1 WTASLAYQGD
11 PSRMLFVP
19 PISDLDGQCGLWSRA
34 ELLEMDARFC
44 EALERAF
51 EAKLESRA
59 AAAATVRLGPR
70 LDGSRLLKEQVALG
84 AAWNWFREAKFEA
97 TAVEV
102 VARVRAS
109 CASVTAEQVRAEF
122 KKRLYGSEPALW
134 YARAVD
140 QMAPVT
146 ASLDAA
152 LVALGVRE
160 PLESFLALVGCQGR
174 LASAAPCFRT

>member
-1 WTASLAYQGD
+1 FAGSHLEPPCGSLWLGSRWRNHRWREPVFTVPWTASLAYQGD
-11 PSRMLFVP
+11 PSRILFVSRV
-19 PISDLDGQCGLWSRA
+19 SDLDGQCGLWSRA
-34 ELLEMDARFC
+34 KLLVMDARFC
-44 EALERAF
+44 DALEQAF

-70 LDGSRLLKEQVALG
+70 LNGSRLLKEQAAIG

-122 KKRLYGSEPALW
+122 KKRLVRSDGVVVRSSGGPDGSGN
-134 YARAVD
+134 
-140 QMAPVT
+140 
-146 ASLDAA
+146 SL
-152 LVALGVRE
+152 
-160 PLESFLALVGCQGR
+160 P
-174 LASAAPCFRT
+174 